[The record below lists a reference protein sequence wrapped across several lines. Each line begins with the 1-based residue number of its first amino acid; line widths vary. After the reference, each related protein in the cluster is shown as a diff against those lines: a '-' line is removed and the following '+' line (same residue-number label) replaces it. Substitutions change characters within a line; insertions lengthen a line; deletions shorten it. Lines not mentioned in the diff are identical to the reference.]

1 MERQMGRTAEVIR
14 EAVVIVLLGT
24 LAWLAA
30 EAVLAVRDAR
40 RMIDEVPDVVDAAL
54 AREAELT
61 RGELSDQSA
70 LWRRLVASESSRAR
84 AAAVAES
91 AAWRVAT
98 ETQLAGARIDLR
110 DAIDRQGAAVLATV
124 RPTTEAATA
133 ALDEYRMVPRII
145 GARLDPWTDCKGN
158 GACWQAQTTALLGAS
173 RVTAGEASKA
183 ARSINAA
190 VPSIVQSVDV
200 TTANVARLT
209 RPDSMKMRILKLVA
223 PIAGGA
229 IFGAI
234 R

>member
-1 MERQMGRTAEVIR
+1 MGRTAEVVR

-40 RMIDEVPDVVDAAL
+40 RIIDEVPDVVDAAL

-61 RGELSDQSA
+61 RGELADESA
-70 LWRRLVASESSRAR
+70 LWRRLVASESGRAR

-98 ETQLAGARIDLR
+98 EAQLTGARVDLR
-110 DAIDRQGAAVLATV
+110 DAIDRQGAALVATV

-173 RVTAGEASKA
+173 RVTAGEASRA

-190 VPSIVQSVDV
+190 VPSIVASVDT

-209 RPDSMKMRILKLVA
+209 RPDSLKMRILKILA

-229 IFGAI
+229 VFGAI
-234 R
+234 K

>member
-14 EAVVIVLLGT
+14 EAVMIVLLGT

-61 RGELSDQSA
+61 RGELADQSA
-70 LWRRLVASESSRAR
+70 LWRRLVASESGRAR

-98 ETQLAGARIDLR
+98 EAQLAGARIDLR

-124 RPTTEAATA
+124 RPATEAATA
-133 ALDEYRMVPRII
+133 GPVDRLQGQRCVLA
-145 GARLDPWTDCKGN
+145 GADD
-158 GACWQAQTTALLGAS
+158 GAVG
-173 RVTAGEASKA
+173 G
-183 ARSINAA
+183 
-190 VPSIVQSVDV
+190 
-200 TTANVARLT
+200 VACYC
-209 RPDSMKMRILKLVA
+209 
-223 PIAGGA
+223 G
-229 IFGAI
+229 
-234 R
+234 

>member
-1 MERQMGRTAEVIR
+1 MERQMGRTAEVVR

-40 RMIDEVPDVVDAAL
+40 RIIDEVPDVVDAAL

-61 RGELSDQSA
+61 RGELADESA
-70 LWRRLVASESSRAR
+70 LWRRLVASESGRAR

-98 ETQLAGARIDLR
+98 EAQLTGARVDLR
-110 DAIDRQGAAVLATV
+110 DAIDRQGAALVATV

-173 RVTAGEASKA
+173 RVTAGEASRA

-190 VPSIVQSVDV
+190 VPSIVASVDT

-209 RPDSMKMRILKLVA
+209 RPDSLKMRILKILA

-229 IFGAI
+229 VFGAI
-234 R
+234 K